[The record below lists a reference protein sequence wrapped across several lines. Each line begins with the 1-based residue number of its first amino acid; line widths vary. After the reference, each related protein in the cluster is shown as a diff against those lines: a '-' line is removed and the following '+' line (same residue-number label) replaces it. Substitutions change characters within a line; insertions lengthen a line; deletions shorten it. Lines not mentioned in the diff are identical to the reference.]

1 MIDSG
6 TPDARQDFYERV
18 LTAIADTRYQP
29 RRTEPGFDLIVDVPQ
44 SPLTARRISQ
54 VHTYRVVLH
63 PEDRRFSMTDIVRT
77 VEYEAGLGGVSTSKT
92 VSSGRSVYAT
102 WSRSLDGTERH
113 SFSSAAGHRLIRG
126 VARELGWREIRPASA
141 KTALVAGLLG
151 AAIALGTL
159 FALAVV
165 FLF

>member
-6 TPDARQDFYERV
+6 TPDARQDFYDRV
-18 LTAIADTRYQP
+18 VAATADTRYRP
-29 RRTEPGFDLIVDVPQ
+29 RRTVPGFDLTVDVPR

-63 PEDRRFSMTDIVRT
+63 PQERRFSMTDIVRT
-77 VEYEAGLGGVSTSKT
+77 VEYEAGLGGVRTSKT
-92 VSSGRSVYAT
+92 VSSGRNVYVT
-102 WSRSLDGTERH
+102 WSRSLDGTRRH

-126 VARELGWREIRPASA
+126 VARELGWEEIRPTSVKAA
-141 KTALVAGLLG
+141 RAAGLLG

-159 FALAVV
+159 IACAVV